1 MLHDHDSEIKTLKAE
16 IKDLK
21 NESKELRAQVH
32 TLSLA
37 AADYR
42 RVRQRFICRFKNREL
57 PDFMEESDHRTIQ
70 EGNIRGHREDA
81 AVDALLYEGVE
92 GRRDIFVFRQLYGLH
107 PSDVQKISE

>member
-42 RVRQRFICRFKNREL
+42 RARQRFICRFKNREL

-70 EGNIRGHREDA
+70 EGNITAHREDA

-92 GRRDIFVFRQLYGLH
+92 GRRDIFVFQQLYGLH
-107 PSDVQKISE
+107 PSDVQKIIE